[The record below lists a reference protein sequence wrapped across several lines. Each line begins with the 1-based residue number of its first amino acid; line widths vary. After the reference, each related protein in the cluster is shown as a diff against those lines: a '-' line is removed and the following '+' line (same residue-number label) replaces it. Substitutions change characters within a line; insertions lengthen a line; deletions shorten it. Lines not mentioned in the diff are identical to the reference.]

1 MTIMHKFSH
10 NFWLK
15 IFFVLTM
22 FFVKKNPQTNQIVTL
37 NTALEKQSIENVSKS
52 KWHTFNQI
60 LTLWNC
66 IEKSLKSKWIEFDD
80 GSMVVMAVMH
90 LSPAA
95 SFQQCTTLNI
105 EESQLILVSFS
116 YPISLLQNIHICPQI
131 WFLQGVPKKVVDSES
146 FTPGDDNNT
155 QQQYST
161 SGPIVGPFCDNCIYL
176 CQLSRGNVHFR
187 SPDTPY
193 TQ

>member
-116 YPISLLQNIHICPQI
+116 YPISLLQNIHICHGS
-131 WFLQGVPKKVVDSES
+131 WCRRVPPEI
-146 FTPGDDNNT
+146 FWA
-155 QQQYST
+155 
-161 SGPIVGPFCDNCIYL
+161 GPFSPLGC
-176 CQLSRGNVHFR
+176 R
-187 SPDTPY
+187 SPGQPGSYGHIPEFLHPALLPTALLKLQSP
-193 TQ
+193 